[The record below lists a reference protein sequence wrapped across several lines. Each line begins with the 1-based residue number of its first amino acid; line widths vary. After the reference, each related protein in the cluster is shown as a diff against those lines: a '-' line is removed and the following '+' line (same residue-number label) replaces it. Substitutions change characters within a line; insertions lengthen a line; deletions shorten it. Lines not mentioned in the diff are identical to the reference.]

1 MMSQDPVIIIFK
13 SVETDFTETVS
24 GLLISIVI
32 PAIRNDPYMALIIA
46 MSSGAYAP
54 RKNQPAE

>member
-1 MMSQDPVIIIFK
+1 MMFQKPVIILFK
-13 SVETDFTETVS
+13 FVKTDFTENVS

-32 PAIRNDPYMALIIA
+32 PAIRNDPYMALIIT